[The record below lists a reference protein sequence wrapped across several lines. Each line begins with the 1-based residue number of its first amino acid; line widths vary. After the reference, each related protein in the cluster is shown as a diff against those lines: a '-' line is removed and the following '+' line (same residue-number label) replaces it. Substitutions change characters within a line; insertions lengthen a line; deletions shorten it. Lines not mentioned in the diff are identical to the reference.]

1 MKSSLTALMVLLAVG
16 SVMARANA
24 TPAQAPNQGQAQGQS
39 SSTTPAP
46 SKPPAQTPSAGRVL
60 QAKSQDEMKAYQD
73 ATNTSQQKLSAADQ
87 ARAKGD
93 QAGADKLIKEAAA
106 EMEAAADAFAA
117 KYPNSEMKG
126 TLYAR
131 AMGLYAQANNSDK
144 LIEAGR
150 KAIAADPTN
159 PVPLV
164 QVASVLA
171 ETTRDT
177 DLDREQRLSEAA
189 KDAQA
194 AIDNINT
201 GLIVP
206 PNAPPERVAAA
217 KTSILTMAY
226 DTLGMVN
233 LNRKDYTAA
242 EQALLKAV
250 DSAKANPEAV
260 VFLRLSVAQ
269 DQLKRYTQALDSAN
283 KAVQYAPQG
292 STAQSLAKQ
301 QQDRVKK
308 LMEAGSSSTPAPSP
322 ATTQPPA
329 KPATPPSTTTPP
341 TPH

>member
-1 MKSSLTALMVLLAVG
+1 MKSFLAAPVLLLAAG
-16 SVMARANA
+16 IAMAQANA
-24 TPAQAPNQGQAQGQS
+24 NPTPTQTPNQGGQPQGQNS
-39 SSTTPAP
+39 AKPAAP
-46 SKPPAQTPSAGRVL
+46 SNPPAQTASSGRVL

-73 ATNTSQQKLSAADQ
+73 AT
-87 ARAKGD
+87 
-93 QAGADKLIKEAAA
+93 IKTNPA

-126 TLYAR
+126 ALYVR

-164 QVASVLA
+164 QVGSVLA
-171 ETTRDT
+171 ETTRET

-206 PNAPPERVAAA
+206 PNAPPERVAATKA
-217 KTSILTMAY
+217 TILTMAY
-226 DTLGMVN
+226 DTLGMID
-233 LNRKDYTAA
+233 LNRRDYAAA

-250 DSAKANPEAV
+250 DASKASPEAV

-269 DQLKRYTQALDSAN
+269 DQLKRYPEALDSAN
-283 KAVQYAPQG
+283 KAVQYAPPG
-292 STAQSLAKQ
+292 TTAQSLAKQ

-308 LMEAGSSSTPAPSP
+308 LMEAGPSATPSPSP
-322 ATTQPPA
+322 ATAPPA
-329 KPATPPSTTTPP
+329 TKPANPPASTPPPST
-341 TPH
+341 PH